1 MFRHGKP
8 RSFAH
13 NLRLASMLSL
23 VAGIVN
29 INGVLSFDT
38 LTTNVT
44 GHFAFFAE
52 DFVEARYGFA
62 LLFIGYILAFL
73 LGAFVSGF
81 LVELVL
87 KKRPSVSHAAPLFLE
102 MLILTAVALGY
113 RSFSSAVVSCTML
126 FAMGL
131 QNALVTKISK
141 STVRTTHLT
150 GLFTDLGI
158 ELSQLIF
165 YRGPAE
171 SRKLSRS
178 IYLRMTIILFFFLG
192 CVMGGFLYHAYG
204 LKALLFATG
213 WLLVAMLYDTILY
226 SIRYYYRKLLAR

>member
-1 MFRHGKP
+1 
-8 RSFAH
+8 
-13 NLRLASMLSL
+13 
-23 VAGIVN
+23 
-29 INGVLSFDT
+29 
-38 LTTNVT
+38 
-44 GHFAFFAE
+44 
-52 DFVEARYGFA
+52 
-62 LLFIGYILAFL
+62 
-73 LGAFVSGF
+73 
-81 LVELVL
+81 
-87 KKRPSVSHAAPLFLE
+87 
-102 MLILTAVALGY
+102 
-113 RSFSSAVVSCTML
+113 
-126 FAMGL
+126 MGL

-213 WLLVAMLYDTILY
+213 
-226 SIRYYYRKLLAR
+226 